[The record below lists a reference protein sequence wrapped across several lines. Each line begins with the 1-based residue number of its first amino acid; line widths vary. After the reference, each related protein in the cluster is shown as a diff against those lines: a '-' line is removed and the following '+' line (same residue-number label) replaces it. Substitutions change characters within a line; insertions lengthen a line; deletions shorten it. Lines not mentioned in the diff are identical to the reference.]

1 MNTCYMMTNETLRE
15 ADWDGMMLDTP
26 FSLQQLSKYKF
37 SNKEKSAHLLYVHH
51 MVTINEFIAMLKER
65 FFKDEDQ
72 VTLDDIWLYRI
83 CQTKQRQDAS
93 VKSQAF

>member
-1 MNTCYMMTNETLRE
+1 
-15 ADWDGMMLDTP
+15 
-26 FSLQQLSKYKF
+26 
-37 SNKEKSAHLLYVHH
+37 

-93 VKSQAF
+93 VKSQVFYKFTYDLKKRHNLPLFTKQPRLDAS

>member
-1 MNTCYMMTNETLRE
+1 
-15 ADWDGMMLDTP
+15 
-26 FSLQQLSKYKF
+26 
-37 SNKEKSAHLLYVHH
+37 

-83 CQTKQRQDAS
+83 
-93 VKSQAF
+93 V